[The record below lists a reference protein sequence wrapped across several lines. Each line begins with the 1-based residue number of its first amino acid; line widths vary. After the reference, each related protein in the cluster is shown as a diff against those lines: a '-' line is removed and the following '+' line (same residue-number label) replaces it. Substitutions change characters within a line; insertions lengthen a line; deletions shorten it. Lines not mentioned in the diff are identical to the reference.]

1 MKTSPKRWLARAAF
15 AVLVAVAMVLLGPQ
29 PATANICDAPEQPG
43 FCPPFDDD
51 TCNSWC
57 IGHQYPMG
65 GGCVPNEESGCCTCL
80 VR

>member
-43 FCPPFDDD
+43 FCPPFNNGSCSD
-51 TCNSWC
+51 WC
-57 IGHQYPMG
+57 IEHDYIDGMCVG
-65 GGCVPNEESGCCTCL
+65 GEQSGCCTCL
-80 VR
+80 IR

>member
-1 MKTSPKRWLARAAF
+1 MRSTLTPWLARAAF